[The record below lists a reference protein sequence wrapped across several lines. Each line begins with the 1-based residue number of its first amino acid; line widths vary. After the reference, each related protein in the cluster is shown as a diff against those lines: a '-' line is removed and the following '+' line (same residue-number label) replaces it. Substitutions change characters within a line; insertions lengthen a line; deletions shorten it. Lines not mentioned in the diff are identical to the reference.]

1 MEKRS
6 FLMTDTF
13 NLRHFLVAQDAI
25 YSDVLKELRAGH
37 KQSHWMWFVFPQI
50 QGLGHSPMAQR
61 YAITSAQ
68 EASTYE
74 AHPLLGPRLRE
85 CTQLVL
91 NIPGRQVEYIF
102 PYPDHLKFRSCMTL
116 FAHCATDNQLFRE
129 ALLQYFNNE
138 ADPAT
143 LQILK
148 TQRDRESEH

>member
-1 MEKRS
+1 
-6 FLMTDTF
+6 MTDTV
-13 NLRHFLVAQDAI
+13 NLQRFVAAQEPI
-25 YSDVLKELRAGH
+25 YADVLKELRAGH
-37 KQSHWMWFVFPQI
+37 KQSHWMWFIFPQI

-68 EASTYE
+68 EASTYA

-91 NIPGRQVEYIF
+91 NIPGRPVEQIF

-116 FAHCATDNQLFRE
+116 FAHCATDNQIFRE

-143 LQILK
+143 LQMLGNAGN
-148 TQRDRESEH
+148 R